1 MFEVFESGSR
11 ISKKDYKERLPVLR
25 AELLQTQFALQE
37 AGIPLLIIVAGAEG
51 AGKGEVVNRLNSW
64 MDTRYIETSVFTEES
79 DEEVSRPF
87 FWRFWRKMPAAGQV
101 GVFFGSWYTRP
112 ITRHVFGTMP
122 ADRFHAKMHRIR
134 TMEQMLVDGGM
145 LIVKCWLHVSREEQ
159 RRRFKALEKDE
170 RTRWRVSDT
179 DWRYHDRYDT
189 FLNVSSSAIRH
200 TDTAAAPWHIID
212 AGQDRYRD
220 IAFMETLLHQMKT
233 ALHRNGSLRSVPA
246 PASLEL
252 PDLARPNNIL
262 DRTDLS
268 PVVEGEAFKSAYE
281 DLSLEIEYLS
291 WMCYKQRI
299 SSVFVFEGWD
309 AAGKGGVIR
318 RLIPAL
324 DAKIYRVI
332 QISAPTR
339 LEKAHHYLWRFWQDI
354 PRDGRV
360 TIYDRS
366 WYGRVL
372 VERVEGF
379 ATREEWSRSY
389 HEINEFEQQLIDHG
403 TVVRKFW
410 LHISDEEQ
418 LRRFESRQEVAY
430 KQHKITEEDW
440 RNREKREAYK
450 QAVHD
455 MVARTSTEYAPWHIV
470 SAENKN
476 HARLTVLTLIRDAL
490 AEALDSALASAR
502 TGDKAGNVS
511 DEKSRSGK
519 KSAPPQP
526 DDTPYARSRPSGAG
540 SAAKG
545 SARKGGGEK
554 ADLNKKKS

>member
-145 LIVKCWLHVSREEQ
+145 LIVKCWLHVSRQEQ
-159 RRRFKALEKDE
+159 HRRFKALEKDE

-200 TDTAAAPWHIID
+200 TDTAAAPWHI
-212 AGQDRYRD
+212 
-220 IAFMETLLHQMKT
+220 
-233 ALHRNGSLRSVPA
+233 
-246 PASLEL
+246 
-252 PDLARPNNIL
+252 
-262 DRTDLS
+262 
-268 PVVEGEAFKSAYE
+268 
-281 DLSLEIEYLS
+281 
-291 WMCYKQRI
+291 
-299 SSVFVFEGWD
+299 
-309 AAGKGGVIR
+309 
-318 RLIPAL
+318 
-324 DAKIYRVI
+324 
-332 QISAPTR
+332 
-339 LEKAHHYLWRFWQDI
+339 
-354 PRDGRV
+354 
-360 TIYDRS
+360 
-366 WYGRVL
+366 
-372 VERVEGF
+372 
-379 ATREEWSRSY
+379 
-389 HEINEFEQQLIDHG
+389 
-403 TVVRKFW
+403 
-410 LHISDEEQ
+410 
-418 LRRFESRQEVAY
+418 
-430 KQHKITEEDW
+430 
-440 RNREKREAYK
+440 
-450 QAVHD
+450 
-455 MVARTSTEYAPWHIV
+455 V

-476 HARLTVLTLIRDAL
+476 HARLTVLTLIR
-490 AEALDSALASAR
+490 EALDSALASAR
-502 TGDKAGNVS
+502 TGDKDGNVT

-519 KSAPPQP
+519 KSAPPHP
-526 DDTPYARSRPSGAG
+526 DDSPNARPRPSGAG

-545 SARKGGGEK
+545 TARKGGGEK